1 MIYQH
6 CHTKKF
12 YFFIFLFFAIH
23 SCFSPLSNGKDHSKD
38 KSDEKLIHSSYYKVI
53 DRKTNKQVMY
63 AGSFSM
69 YAYLDSTTAVVGY
82 ELDEKSFNEELQKVL
97 NNRNLGQPKPKNLLL
112 VSELNY
118 MHDSVAVRFENQSTI
133 SKLKRSNDSTLIGKK
148 ILLRKVSSSLFTT
161 N

>member
-1 MIYQH
+1 MIYKRWQSQ
-6 CHTKKF
+6 KF
-12 YFFIFLFFAIH
+12 YSLIILFFAVQ
-23 SCFSPLSNGKDHSKD
+23 SCFSPLSYGKDHSKK
-38 KSDEKLIHSSYYKVI
+38 KSREKLIHRSYYKVI

-63 AGSFSM
+63 ARSFSM

-118 MHDSVAVRFENQSTI
+118 MHDSIAVRFENKSTV
-133 SKLKRSNDSTLIGKK
+133 SKLKRCNDSTLIGKK